1 MEQIKSYTLDNNITI
16 LAEHIPHI
24 QSILLGLWVK
34 EGSRVEKKPQY
45 GIAHFVEHM
54 LFKGTKK
61 RNSKQIA
68 ESLELIGGDLN
79 AFTSREH
86 CCYYAKAIS
95 EETNLVFDVISD
107 IVFNSLFDAEEMDKE
122 RTVIAQEIGM
132 YDDSPEELA
141 HEHLVQTMYGD
152 GLGHPVIGY
161 KKNVDSFKQ
170 QEVLDFHQKF
180 YNPSNVFI
188 SVVGNFDNYSIEDLS
203 KKYFSHIPTIKTP
216 SFKKQ
221 IEAKKHGIKSI
232 VKPIEQCHLTL
243 GWHAY
248 NITHENRYVLH
259 LISAYL
265 GGGMSSLLFQDI
277 RENHGLT
284 YSIYSFVRAYKDVG
298 FFGIY
303 SAHSKE
309 STQKIL
315 ELTKKNIEKIM
326 NGELTQEKLSQLK
339 SQLKGGLLLGLEKTS
354 FRMNRIGVGHLYFD
368 KVMSTEELIELVNK
382 VNPEDIIRVAL
393 EVFTQKPSI
402 INVGNLDQ
410 SELEVAIKESKII

>member
-1 MEQIKSYTLDNNITI
+1 MEQIKTYTLENNITI

-24 QSILLGLWVK
+24 QSVLLGLWVK
-34 EGSRVEKKPQY
+34 QGSRIENTNQY

-61 RNSKQIA
+61 RNAKQIA

-86 CCYYAKAIS
+86 CCYYAKAIA
-95 EETNLVFDVISD
+95 EETDLVFDVISD
-107 IVFNSLFDAEEMDKE
+107 IVFSSNFDALEMDKE
-122 RTVIAQEIGM
+122 RTVIAQEIDM

-141 HEHLVQTMYGD
+141 HEHLVQTMYGS

-161 KKNVDSFKQ
+161 KKNVDSFQ
-170 QEVLDFHQKF
+170 RDEVLDFHKKF
-180 YNPSNVFI
+180 YQPSNIFL
-188 SVVGNFDNYSIEDLS
+188 SVVGNFDNFDIKELS
-203 KKYFSHIPTIKTP
+203 EKYFSNVPNLNLKSVP
-216 SFKKQ
+216 PKQ
-221 IEAKKHGIKSI
+221 ELQHSGVKAVI
-232 VKPIEQCHLTL
+232 KPIEQCHLTL

-248 NITHENRYVLH
+248 NITHKNRYVLH

-277 RENHGLT
+277 RETHGLT

-298 FFGIY
+298 FFGVY

-309 STQKIL
+309 STSKIL
-315 ELTKKNIEKIM
+315 ELIKINIEKII
-326 NGELTQEKLSQLK
+326 NGDLSTQKLVQLK

-368 KVMSTEELIELVNK
+368 QVMDTDTLIQLVNE
-382 VNPEDIIRVAL
+382 VTAEDIIKVAK
-393 EVFTQKPSI
+393 EVFLQSPSI
-402 INVGNLDQ
+402 INVGNLEQED
-410 SELEVAIKESKII
+410 LESAVQESKIL